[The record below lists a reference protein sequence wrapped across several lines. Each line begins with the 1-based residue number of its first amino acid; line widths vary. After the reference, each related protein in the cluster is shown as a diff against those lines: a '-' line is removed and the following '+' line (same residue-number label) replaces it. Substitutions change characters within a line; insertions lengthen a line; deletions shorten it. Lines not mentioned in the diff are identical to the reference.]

1 MQDDIF
7 FNKEINGTMLHTDV
21 FKDEIIQVGAD
32 YERFNR

>member
-7 FNKEINGTMLHTDV
+7 FNKEINGTMLHTEL